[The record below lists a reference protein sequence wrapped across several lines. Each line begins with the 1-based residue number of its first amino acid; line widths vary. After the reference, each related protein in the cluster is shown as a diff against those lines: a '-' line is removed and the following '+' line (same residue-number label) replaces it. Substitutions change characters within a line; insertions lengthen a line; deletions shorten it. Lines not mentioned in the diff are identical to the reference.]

1 MWEDYLW
8 HGEMVEKQPK
18 PAMKKVLAIAPYP
31 YLPFFSGGQ
40 KFIAQF
46 LEYLGKEVEL
56 TVITV
61 AENDFT
67 LAKNYK
73 TIPLLKKGFTRYA
86 DFSLVKKITLLI
98 QQEKFDT
105 VIWEHPYYGWLANR
119 IKKKTG
125 VRTIIHT
132 HNIEYQRFRST
143 GRWWWPILKV
153 YEKWAFKKS
162 DGLFFITPEDKEF
175 AIQHWGIAKNK
186 CFDLPFGIEVK
197 EFPADKAACRE
208 NIAQRHGIRADEKI
222 ILFNGLLNYKPNLDA
237 LKIITE
243 EINPRLIQQSS
254 FSYKIIICGKGL
266 PEEMNDLK
274 NFANKNIIY
283 AGFVDTIEPYF
294 KAADI
299 FLNPVLTGGGIK
311 TKMVEAI
318 AFGATVIATESGA
331 AGILKEA
338 CGEKLKITND
348 GDWDSFS
355 KAITTINSTPP
366 TPNEYYSH
374 YYWENVIRNILPS
387 LTN

>member
-1 MWEDYLW
+1 
-8 HGEMVEKQPK
+8 
-18 PAMKKVLAIAPYP
+18 MKKVLAIAPYP

-61 AENDFT
+61 AENDFS

-105 VIWEHPYYGWLANR
+105 VIWEHPYFGWLANR
-119 IKKKTG
+119 IKKKTE

-175 AIQHWGIAKNK
+175 AIQYWGIAKNK
-186 CFDLPFGIEVK
+186 CFALPFGIEVK
-197 EFPADKAACRE
+197 EFPTDKAVCRG
-208 NIAQRHGIRADEKI
+208 NIAQRHGIMADEKI

-274 NFANKNIIY
+274 NFADKNIIY
-283 AGFVDTIEPYF
+283 AGFVDTIETYF

-318 AFGATVIATESGA
+318 AFGATVISTKSGA

-374 YYWENVIRNILPS
+374 YYWENVIRNILSS